1 MSLSTN
7 GADSQEVST
16 CTVCWVVRRGYEEK
30 RGGTREN
37 EGRFRSRDRVS
48 CVDVGGG
55 CRPGM
60 FKKQGGHVTKEE
72 VGGEAGGEP
81 GHVGSCSQWKDLGFC
96 SE

>member
-1 MSLSTN
+1 M
-7 GADSQEVST
+7 
-16 CTVCWVVRRGYEEK
+16 
-30 RGGTREN
+30 
-37 EGRFRSRDRVS
+37 S
-48 CVDVGGG
+48 CVDAGGG